1 MCFVSKTEN
10 GVATNYLLVGCVK
23 SLKYYPNFR
32 INSPTIK
39 VYEWTKTKKAELL
52 HVTEIEDIPLVLYAW
67 KDRVLAGV
75 GKCLRY
81 Y

>member
-39 VYEWTKTKKAELL
+39 VYEWTKAKKA
-52 HVTEIEDIPLVLYAW
+52 
-67 KDRVLAGV
+67 
-75 GKCLRY
+75 
-81 Y
+81 